1 MKKSNLL
8 ILSMLSMFFLLS
20 ACGSVEENDA
30 QTIQSSEAAIQ
41 ESVQQ
46 EQGEVTASETA
57 ENITENK
64 EFIIQ
69 GVPLDRTSERTVYS
83 DITHLLNERYDLLN
97 ELLCEWISTVDSR
110 DSISVNLPDDRETVM
125 YRVKVAD
132 SWEYY
137 EQKAENIYDDIY
149 IQEAFTPCYLGNLYT
164 EVDDK
169 LYRAEAD
176 GFVWGIDE
184 SSIKIWEQQ
193 GDNRYVVTAKD
204 QSETAPD
211 VIFVIRK
218 VENKDNKYEIIAEI
232 GLYWE

>member
-1 MKKSNLL
+1 
-8 ILSMLSMFFLLS
+8 MFFLLS

-69 GVPLDRTSERTVYS
+69 GVPLDRASERTVYS
-83 DITHLLNERYDLLN
+83 DIIHLLNERYDLLN

-149 IQEAFTPCYLGNLYT
+149 IQEAFTPYYLGNLYT

-204 QSETAPD
+204 QSETASD

>member
-69 GVPLDRTSERTVYS
+69 GVPLDRASERTVYS
-83 DITHLLNERYDLLN
+83 DITHLLKWL
-97 ELLCEWISTVDSR
+97 
-110 DSISVNLPDDRETVM
+110 ISVVCFAAMILLMISAANG
-125 YRVKVAD
+125 
-132 SWEYY
+132 
-137 EQKAENIYDDIY
+137 KAIRIPFIGEL
-149 IQEAFTPCYLGNLYT
+149 E
-164 EVDDK
+164 
-169 LYRAEAD
+169 
-176 GFVWGIDE
+176 
-184 SSIKIWEQQ
+184 
-193 GDNRYVVTAKD
+193 
-204 QSETAPD
+204 
-211 VIFVIRK
+211 IFK
-218 VENKDNKYEIIAEI
+218 
-232 GLYWE
+232 